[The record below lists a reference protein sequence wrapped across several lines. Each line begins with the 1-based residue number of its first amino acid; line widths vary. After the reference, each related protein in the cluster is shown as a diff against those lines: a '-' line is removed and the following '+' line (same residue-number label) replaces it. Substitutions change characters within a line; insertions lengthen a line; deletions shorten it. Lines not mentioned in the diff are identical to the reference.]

1 MQILLIILL
10 IHNNN
15 DNDQNLSIAKDYKR
29 MLLESVP
36 SIEKI
41 EYLQDKL
48 TEVKQERKAFKDT
61 VNMLSVMLAK
71 FSINEEEDGI
81 GNHYKSSNDKDL
93 LSCVSLGSCL

>member
-1 MQILLIILL
+1 
-10 IHNNN
+10 
-15 DNDQNLSIAKDYKR
+15 

-48 TEVKQERKAFKDT
+48 IEVKQERKAFKDT

-71 FSINEEEDGI
+71 FTIKEEGADTDS
-81 GNHYKSSNDKDL
+81 GNHDKSISSSSSNDDKDL
-93 LSCVSLGSCL
+93 LSCVSLGICL

>member
-1 MQILLIILL
+1 
-10 IHNNN
+10 
-15 DNDQNLSIAKDYKR
+15 

-71 FSINEEEDGI
+71 FTIRNEEEEGAPGAGI